1 MGAKKDA
8 KNFLFST
15 QTPRFHPTFCPF
27 NIIIMTMA
35 EDSDIPKKSLVEK
48 ARTDPQT
55 FAYLFDLHYDE
66 IFRFHSRWL
75 HDRAIAEEAT
85 SEVFLTTAKNFHRF
99 EGDLRD
105 YRNWLYKIAADQ
117 AAPHLRSTGE
127 SEEPQVQTATKTAIL
142 KKALT
147 KLKPKVQAI
156 IALRLFENM
165 EYQQIAIILK
175 LDRTAVRSRLTAAV
189 AKLRESL
196 ADLQTDQTEKRAITS
211 GRDDE
216 AAIRDFLSE
225 VKFDDHPN
233 RAYAENLRQKLITEY
248 QRCLLEPIPQPTMM
262 LQKTFIA
269 VAVVTVVITVTI
281 YVISI
286 LKISNGEQAPDQ
298 TIRRDL
304 PTTKIEQTE
313 SSDKKRETNLFITR
327 FNAIIQMKNEGDI
340 AGLLNMLNDENQML
354 STIAATLLA
363 EIGDIET
370 LDTLLTMIDSDD
382 LAGRQTH
389 AVIAAEK
396 LRARLTEQGILEP
409 EPDTDLTV
417 YGTATDPNGKP
428 ITATIIFGKQ
438 KPAHTNQFGEYEIV
452 FPDITSMEKP
462 NVCFAYNMDRQLGR
476 TFYWQRT
483 DEPNDIDISLL
494 PMAAI
499 IGRFVDQYD
508 IPIPPPGLEIL
519 IGSLDTNENPIWKT
533 TLYDN
538 GRFIIEMVPTGLPII
553 LKQPT
558 TDGDFTMTAIKNLK
572 PAEIRNLGDIIID
585 IVEEEPPQTENADPN
600 S

>member
-1 MGAKKDA
+1 
-8 KNFLFST
+8 
-15 QTPRFHPTFCPF
+15 
-27 NIIIMTMA
+27 MA

-48 ARTDPQT
+48 AGTDPQT

-75 HDRAIAEEAT
+75 QDRAAAEELT

-99 EGDLRD
+99 EGDLRE
-105 YRNWLYKIAADQ
+105 YRNWLYRIAADRAVSYLQ
-117 AAPHLRSTGE
+117 SAGK
-127 SEEPQVQTATKTAIL
+127 SEEPRVRTAVKTAIL
-142 KKALT
+142 KKALA
-147 KLKPKVQAI
+147 KLKPKAQAI
-156 IALRLFENM
+156 IAMRMFGDM
-165 EYQQIAIILK
+165 EYRQIEVIMK
-175 LDRTAVRSRLTAAV
+175 LDRAAVRSRLTAAV

-196 ADLQTDQTEKRAITS
+196 ADLQTDQTAKRTITS

-216 AAIRDFLSE
+216 TAIRDFLNE
-225 VKFDDHPN
+225 VEFDDHPN
-233 RAYAENLRQKLITEY
+233 RAYAENLRQKLVAEY
-248 QRCLLEPIPQPTMM
+248 QRCLLEPIPQPAVM
-262 LQKTFIA
+262 LKKTFIA
-269 VAVVTVVITVTI
+269 TAVVAVVITATI
-281 YVISI
+281 SLIAV
-286 LKISNGEQAPDQ
+286 LKTSNGEQATVQ

-313 SSDKKRETNLFITR
+313 SSDKKREVNLFITR
-327 FNAIIQMKNEGDI
+327 FNAIMQMKNEGDI

-354 STIAATLLA
+354 STVAATLLA

-370 LDTLLTMIDSDD
+370 LDTLLTMIDSND
-382 LAGRQTH
+382 LTGRQTH

-409 EPDTDLTV
+409 EPDANLTI

-452 FPDITSMEKP
+452 FPDIASMEKP

-494 PMAAI
+494 PMATI

-508 IPIPPPGLEIL
+508 IPIPLPGPEIL

-538 GRFIIEMVPTGLPII
+538 GRFIIEMVPAGLPII
-553 LKQPT
+553 LKLPT
-558 TDGDFTMTAIKNLK
+558 IDGNFTMTVIRDIR

-585 IVEEEPPQTENADPN
+585 IAEEEPHKIENADPN
-600 S
+600 SKLIAGKYTY